1 MSINFCTQCA
11 HAVELLIPPGDNRLR
26 HVCPNC
32 GLIQY
37 LNPKIVAGCLV
48 YEDDRVLLCRRAI
61 EPRRG
66 YWTLPAGY
74 MENGETTRQAAER
87 ETWEEAATQVKAEQL
102 FVLSNLSQRNHVNL
116 IYLAPLLAH
125 DYQATS
131 ETLEV
136 KLFNLKDIPWDE
148 IAFLTMYKTLQQF
161 LLDHKQGQFRFHE
174 LYA

>member
-1 MSINFCTQCA
+1 MTINFCNQCG
-11 HAVELLIPPGDNRLR
+11 HPVEWLIPPGDNRSR
-26 HVCPNC
+26 HVCLQC
-32 GLIQY
+32 GYIHY

-48 YEDDRVLLCRRAI
+48 YEQDKVLLCRRAI
-61 EPRRG
+61 EPRLG

-74 MENGETTRQAAER
+74 MENGETTRQSAER
-87 ETWEEAATQVKAEQL
+87 ETLEETATQVKADQL

-116 IYLAPLLAH
+116 IYLAPLLQH

-136 KLFNLKDIPWDE
+136 HLFSQHEIPWE
-148 IAFLTMYKTLQQF
+148 HIAFLTM
-161 LLDHKQGQFRFHE
+161 HKALEYFYEDLAKGQFQLHE